1 MIENNDRERIESLAI
16 KHVKRGKINDAIT
29 EYRKLLSGDEQD
41 ISIRTIIGDLFA
53 KSGQKDKAVKEF
65 YKIADFYEKK
75 GLFSKAI
82 AILKKANRLDPDNI
96 KFAGKLA
103 DLYQDQGFTS
113 EAKSEYLKLVKSLEK
128 EKKTKEAIKIY
139 VKLLDMIPQDMDI
152 RIDLAELYKKEEQIE
167 EAVNELN
174 NVAEYKIKKNNFE
187 AAQKTLS
194 DAMKLNENY
203 PRTLINMIVIFKQK
217 NKKKEALELINKIL
231 KKDEGNI
238 EALNLLGNLYLD
250 DKKYK
255 EAEEVYSQ
263 IISLKPKDVEAS
275 INLGRIFVQKG
286 KLDEAYEVYEPL
298 IDTLIRKNKEDKA
311 VGLLG
316 LILAEKKA
324 HIPSLEKLASLFRTK
339 AQKENLEIV
348 NQVILEEYKKLN
360 LKEKMLTVLRELVDT
375 FPENEDYYDE
385 YKKMRRDFGELD
397 DDVYEKKADLSV
409 SEVKE
414 LVNATLAKVDLY
426 LEQGLIR
433 NGKRILDN
441 LRLRFPNENEINEK
455 FKEIKKISSKIRGDE
470 IAERIG
476 KVKEKESQVIDKIPD
491 TSKGGEVQEDK
502 ISSAD
507 IFAETDIIPMDSLE
521 NGEREYFDL
530 STIIDEESEAINSI
544 INYQIRGD
552 TTIVEKA
559 LSDIVSDFRNALEE
573 KVDKDNYESHYN
585 LGIAF
590 LEQELFDEAI
600 EECKLSAR
608 SKELEVDSFSII
620 SFCYRKKQNFKEAL
634 DWIEKAM
641 KLAEHDSSQSLAL
654 KYEQGSLYEAMNKGQ
669 KALKA
674 FQEVKKLNAE
684 YRDVKIKIKDLE
696 KQ

>member
-1 MIENNDRERIESLAI
+1 MIENKDREKIESLAK
-16 KHVKRGKINDAIT
+16 KHIKRGKINDAIA

-41 ISIRTIIGDLFA
+41 ISIRAIIGDLFA
-53 KSGQKDKAVKEF
+53 KSGQKDKAVEEF
-65 YKIADFYEKK
+65 HRIADFYEEK

-103 DLYQDQGFTS
+103 DLYQDQGFAS
-113 EAKSEYLKLVKSLEK
+113 EAKSEYLKFAESLKK
-128 EKKTKEAIKIY
+128 ENKTKEAIQIY
-139 VKLLDMIPQDMDI
+139 RKLLDMIPQDMDI
-152 RIDLAELYKKEEQIE
+152 RIDLAELYKKEGQIE
-167 EAVNELN
+167 QATTELN
-174 NVAEYKIKKNNFE
+174 NVAEHKIKKDDLE
-187 AAQKTLS
+187 AAQKILS
-194 DAMKLNENY
+194 DAWKLNEDN
-203 PRTLINMIVIFKQK
+203 PRTLINMIEIFKQN

-250 DKKYK
+250 EKKYK
-255 EAEEVYSQ
+255 EAEEVYSR
-263 IISLKPKDVEAS
+263 IISLKPNEVEAT
-275 INLGRIFVQKG
+275 INLGRIFIQKG

-298 IDTLIRKNKEDKA
+298 VDTLIRKGKEDKA

-316 LILAEKKA
+316 LILAGKKA
-324 HIPSLEKLASLFRTK
+324 HIPSLEKLASLFRNK

-348 NQVILEEYKKLN
+348 NQVILEEYKKLD

-375 FPENEDYYDE
+375 FPEDEGYYHE
-385 YKKMRRDFGELD
+385 YIKLRKGFGEGD
-397 DDVYEKKADLSV
+397 DASSEEKADLSI

-433 NGKRILDN
+433 NAKRILED
-441 LRLRFPNENEINEK
+441 LRLRFPNETNINEK
-455 FKEIKKISSKIRGDE
+455 IEEIKELSSKIRRDE

-476 KVKEKESQVIDKIPD
+476 RVSQKESQIVDKIPD
-491 TSKGGEVQEDK
+491 TSKVGEVQEDK
-502 ISSAD
+502 ITSAD
-507 IFAETDIIPMDSLE
+507 VFAETDIIPMGSYE
-521 NGEREYFDL
+521 SGEREYFDL
-530 STIIDEESEAINSI
+530 STIIDEEAEAINSI

-573 KVDKDNYESHYN
+573 KVDKENYESHYN

-608 SKELEVDSFSII
+608 SKELEVDSYSVI
-620 SFCYRKKQNFKEAL
+620 SFCYNKKKDFKEAL

-641 KLAEHDSSQSLAL
+641 KLAEKDSSQSLAL

-684 YRDVKIKIKDLE
+684 YRDVKIKIKALE

>member
-1 MIENNDRERIESLAI
+1 MIENKDREKIESLAK
-16 KHVKRGKINDAIT
+16 KHVKRGKINDAIA

-41 ISIRTIIGDLFA
+41 ISIRAIIGDLFV
-53 KSGQKDKAVKEF
+53 KSGQKDKAVNEF
-65 YKIADFYEKK
+65 HKIADFYEKR

-82 AILKKANRLDPDNI
+82 AILKKASRLDPDNI
-96 KFAGKLA
+96 KFSGKLA
-103 DLYQDQGFTS
+103 DLYQDQGFAS
-113 EAKSEYLKLVKSLEK
+113 EAKSEYLKFAENLKK
-128 EKKTKEAIKIY
+128 ENKTKEAIQIY
-139 VKLLDMIPQDMDI
+139 RKLLDMIPQDMDI
-152 RIDLAELYKKEEQIE
+152 RIDLAELYKKEGQIE
-167 EAVNELN
+167 QAADELN
-174 NVAEYKIKKNNFE
+174 NVAEHKIKKDDLD
-187 AAQKTLS
+187 AAQKILS
-194 DAMKLNENY
+194 NARKLNEDS
-203 PRTLINMIVIFKQK
+203 PRTLINIVKIFKQK
-217 NKKKEALELINKIL
+217 DKKEEALELINKIL

-250 DKKYK
+250 EKKYK
-255 EAEEVYSQ
+255 EA
-263 IISLKPKDVEAS
+263 DVEAS
-275 INLGRIFVQKG
+275 INLGRIFIQKG
-286 KLDEAYEVYEPL
+286 KLDEAYKVYEPL
-298 IDTLIRKNKEDKA
+298 VDTLIRKSKEDKA

-339 AQKENLEIV
+339 AQKDNLEIV
-348 NQVILEEYKKLN
+348 NQVILVEYKKLN
-360 LKEKMLTVLRELVDT
+360 LKEKMLIVLRELVDT
-375 FPENEDYYDE
+375 FPENEGYYYE
-385 YKKMRRDFGELD
+385 YKNLRKELGEVD
-397 DDVYEKKADLSV
+397 DDISKEKADLSV

-414 LVNATLAKVDLY
+414 LINATLAKVNLY
-426 LEQGLIR
+426 IEQGLIR
-433 NGKRILDN
+433 NAKRILED
-441 LRLRFPNENEINEK
+441 LRLRFPNETKINEK
-455 FKEIKKISSKIRGDE
+455 IEEIKDVSSKIRGDE
-470 IAERIG
+470 ITERIG
-476 KVKEKESQVIDKIPD
+476 RVTEKESQIVDKIPD
-491 TSKGGEVQEDK
+491 TSKVGEAQEDK

-507 IFAETDIIPMDSLE
+507 VFAETDIIPIGPYES
-521 NGEREYFDL
+521 GEREYFDL
-530 STIIDEESEAINSI
+530 STIISEEAEAINSI

-608 SKELEVDSFSII
+608 SKELVVDSYSII
-620 SFCYRKKQNFKEAL
+620 SLCHSKKKDFKEAL

-641 KLAEHDSSQSLAL
+641 KLAENDSSQSLAL

-684 YRDVKIKIKDLE
+684 YRDVKTRIKTLE
-696 KQ
+696 KK